1 MRLKRFEVKNYKNF
15 KDTFVMD
22 FSKIHDYLFNKDCIK
37 GKFIKNAIIYGKNAV
52 GKSNF
57 GKAILDITNHLVD
70 NRKDQTSSISYL
82 NADSDSDRAWFR
94 YTFSC
99 KHNEIEVV
107 YEYEKDY
114 MAQVLSEKLLIN
126 DDIVF
131 SYDYKKKD
139 GILDNLQKY
148 EMGTLNWQ
156 FRDEGISLLRYMAN
170 NLQLNDKHPVRK
182 LMKFVD
188 GMLWFRS
195 LGNNNEYIGFTNKL
209 ENMDDYIIRNGFV
222 RQFEDFLQKYGVDEH
237 LEAIEDIT
245 NRKNLY
251 FKHKRYIPFSAA
263 SNGTNALLTL
273 YYWYV
278 QMKKATFVFI
288 DEFDAFYH
296 FELAEE
302 LMKLAIKN
310 LDIQVVF
317 TSHNT
322 NLLTNRFMRPDCCF
336 ILTRKKLSSFADA
349 TPRILQEGNNLEKL
363 YMGGEFD
370 G

>member
-1 MRLKRFEVKNYKNF
+1 MKLKRYEVKNYKNF
-15 KDTFVMD
+15 KDTFTMD
-22 FSKIHDYLFNKDCIK
+22 FSKVRDYTFNTECINN
-37 GKFIKNAIIYGKNAV
+37 GLIKNAIIYGKNAV

-94 YTFSC
+94 YTLC
-99 KHNEIEVV
+99 DECDEVI

-114 MAQVLSEKLLIN
+114 FTQILSENLFIN
-126 DDIVF
+126 GDVVF
-131 SYDYKKKD
+131 SYNYEKED
-139 GILDNLQKY
+139 GDLSNLQKY

-156 FRDEGISLLRYMAN
+156 FRDRSISILRYMAN
-170 NLQLNDKHPVRK
+170 NLQLSKSHPVRK
-182 LMKFVD
+182 LMTFVD

-195 LGNNNEYIGFTNKL
+195 LGNSNEYIGFTNKL

-222 RQFEDFLQKYGVDEH
+222 PQFEDFLQKYGVDEH
-237 LEAIEDIT
+237 LEAKADVT

-263 SNGTNALLTL
+263 SNGTNSLLTL
-273 YYWYV
+273 YYWYL

-302 LMKLAIKN
+302 LIKLAIKN

-349 TPRILQEGNNLEKL
+349 TPRVLQEGNNLEKL